1 MLSFENHESFRSY
14 IEDFVQKEIAPLAP
28 AIESEETYPQKAHKA
43 FAREKLF
50 CLAMPK
56 SHGGGGADTRSLALL
71 VESIARVSPSAAL
84 LVFPTNAVMRTID
97 LTGTQEQKDRFFTEL
112 SQGDMAM
119 AFCLTEPEHGSDAFD
134 MVTTAR
140 KENGHYLVNG
150 VKSYTTLGSN
160 ARYYLTFVR
169 TGPRPKAGGI
179 SALLIP
185 KDAPG
190 LEFGPPEKKMGLHGS
205 MTSQMYM
212 SDAKVPIENRLWDE
226 GEGWKVLTRVANPM
240 RVWGAASLALGT
252 AQGLFD
258 TSLAHAAHKKKK
270 SQATGFTLADMAMK
284 IESCRAFIYKVCEMV
299 DKENYSPKK
308 IETYTSMAKCLAA
321 DTAMEVSELAGRVL
335 GTGMMQAD
343 SQAARFF
350 CVAKGI
356 QIFDGSNQIQRLIIA
371 RNLQKSGL

>member
-1 MLSFENHESFRSY
+1 MLSFDSHNSFRSY
-14 IEDFVQKEIAPLAP
+14 IEDFVQEKIAPLAP
-28 AIESEETYPQKAHKA
+28 ALESEETYPQKAHQA
-43 FAREKLF
+43 FARENLF

-56 SHGGGGADTRSLALL
+56 FHGGGGADTRSLALL
-71 VESIARVSPSAAL
+71 VESTARVSPSAAL

-97 LTGTQEQKDRFFTEL
+97 ITGTREQKDRLFTEL
-112 SQGDMAM
+112 SQGDKTM

-140 KENGHYLVNG
+140 KQGGHYLVNG

-169 TGPRPKAGGI
+169 TGPKPKAGGI

-185 KDAPG
+185 RDTPG

-212 SDAKVPIENRLWDE
+212 TDAKVPIENRLWDE

-252 AQGLFD
+252 AQGLMD
-258 TSLAHAAHKKKK
+258 TSLTHAGRQRKK
-270 SQATGFTLADMAMK
+270 SQATGFALADMAMK
-284 IESCRAFIYKVCEMV
+284 IEACRAFIFKVCEMV
-299 DKENYSPKK
+299 DQNKHSAKD

-321 DTAMEVSELAGRVL
+321 DTAMEISELATKVMGPA
-335 GTGMMQAD
+335 MMQAD

-356 QIFDGSNQIQRLIIA
+356 QIFDGSNQIQRLIVA